1 MSDKLHKALK
11 TLYRKELSGVR
22 VPPVPR
28 ELTAGRGP
36 GGRRAAGRRGRFF
49 LGWSAAACIMM
60 AGVLCASLSP
70 PEEGGLARLITETG
84 RKYEWQKYVET
95 GNMNEVSAF
104 VDAFTRHF

>member
-1 MSDKLHKALK
+1 MNDKLRKALK
-11 TLYRKELSGVR
+11 TLYRKDLSGIR

-28 ELTAGRGP
+28 ALATGQRRTV
-36 GGRRAAGRRGRFF
+36 GRRRFF

-60 AGVLCASLSP
+60 AGILFVSLSP

-95 GNMNEVSAF
+95 GNRNEVNAF
-104 VDAFTRHF
+104 VNAFTRHF